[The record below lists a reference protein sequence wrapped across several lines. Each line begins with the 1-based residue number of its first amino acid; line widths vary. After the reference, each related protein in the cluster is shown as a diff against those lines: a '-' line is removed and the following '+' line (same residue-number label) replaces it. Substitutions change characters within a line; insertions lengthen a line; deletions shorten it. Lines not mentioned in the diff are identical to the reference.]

1 MVSWRGIYFIVTLF
15 GGRFF
20 GSIFMLDPFSPL
32 TFINPS
38 WYCWI
43 CLVATWLTLP
53 VALLEVMH
61 LLNASP
67 VIITFIIGNAF
78 VPGERRFIIMN
89 HWARVDWIFLWNYL
103 MRYSYF
109 RLEKIYLKASLKCV
123 PGFGW
128 AMQAGAYIFIQRK
141 WKDDKS
147 YFKTRLFLWYRW
159 TTSAPHIPRRDWSHR
174 K

>member
-1 MVSWRGIYFIVTLF
+1 MVSWRGIYFILTLF
-15 GGRFF
+15 WGSFF

-147 YFKTRLFLWYRW
+147 YFKTRLFL
-159 TTSAPHIPRRDWSHR
+159 
-174 K
+174 